1 MFWRVTLVVG
11 LLAVGLLWPLRAS
24 AQSSSPELFRL
35 SWSATDECPSDADVR
50 QELQRL
56 LGASAASPGGRVDAS
71 ARVSAVK
78 GGFELEIALGQDDQL
93 RARRLTAPH
102 CQELGHAAALIV
114 ALAVDPS
121 LTIPGGEKL
130 SEVVPAP
137 CPASAATV
145 TATAPGPAP
154 QCPVCTACAASLR
167 QLPDWHTAALLA
179 ASISYGEL
187 PQGLPRASAGAAYR
201 ADPHWLELSLSGAFA
216 STGFRGDGRGATLW
230 QWYATPRYCVQA
242 RFGTTRVGPC
252 ASTEVG
258 LTRRL
263 WRRAAE
269 NAANLVGRARL
280 GAAGGLAARVGGGA
294 AGRRGPVGRCDTD
307 ALQARLRAAFSPP
320 FADPGTAAGPGR
332 RAVLRPGTNS

>member
-258 LTRRL
+258 LIKAAGFGVEQPKTQRTWWVAPGLGLQAAWRL
-263 WRRAAE
+263 E
-269 NAANLVGRARL
+269 SGVELLVGGDLLVAATRTRFRL
-280 GAAGGLAARVGGGA
+280 DSEQLFRPHLLIPALRLALVGGL
-294 AGRRGPVGRCDTD
+294 
-307 ALQARLRAAFSPP
+307 F
-320 FADPGTAAGPGR
+320 
-332 RAVLRPGTNS
+332 